1 MAAST
6 LEVKHFANI
15 SAPNI
20 PNVII
25 LETPHV
31 LNLISNIYLDR
42 KEP

>member
-1 MAAST
+1 MAVST
-6 LEVKHFANI
+6 LEVKHFVNI
-15 SAPNI
+15 NVPNI

-25 LETPHV
+25 LETPHI